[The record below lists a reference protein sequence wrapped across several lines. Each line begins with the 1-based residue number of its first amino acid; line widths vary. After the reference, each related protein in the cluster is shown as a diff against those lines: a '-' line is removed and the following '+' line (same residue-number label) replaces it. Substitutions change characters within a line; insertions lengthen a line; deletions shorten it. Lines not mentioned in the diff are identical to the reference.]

1 MTVERAGTWRALAR
15 GWPVFV
21 PVIVVEAGVQALLV
35 LSDPVPEWSA
45 GFLALVLTSLVALLG
60 AVWLT
65 VGAASAAVDGTG
77 LLDRAWRRPIIVAW
91 ALAVGIVAV
100 AASLLQLWATPFVL
114 LLGSFVLPAAA
125 VDDPGNLFARAYR
138 PVVRTPVRWVLAV
151 LAAVVLAVVTWI
163 VALSFG
169 FFVTGALGAVLTW
182 LWFGV
187 AATFVLA
194 LWCALYRRA
203 TPGGAAAVS

>member
-1 MTVERAGTWRALAR
+1 MTAVPAGTWRAIAR

-21 PVIVVEAGVQALLV
+21 PVILVEAGVQALLV

-45 GFLALVLTSLVALLG
+45 GFLALLLVSLLALLG

-77 LLDRAWRRPIIVAW
+77 GLLRRAVRRPIIVVW
-91 ALAVGIVAV
+91 ALAVGVVAV
-100 AASLLQLWATPFVL
+100 AVSLLQLWATPLVL
-114 LLGSFVLPAAA
+114 LLGAFVLPAAA
-125 VDDPGNLFARAYR
+125 ADDPGNLFARAYR
-138 PVVRTPVRWVLAV
+138 PIVRTPVRWVLAV
-151 LAAVVLAVVTWI
+151 LAAVVLAVVTWV
-163 VALSFG
+163 VALSLG
-169 FFVTGALGAVLTW
+169 FFITGALGAVLTW

-194 LWCALYRRA
+194 LWCSLYRRA
-203 TPGGAAAVS
+203 TPATAS